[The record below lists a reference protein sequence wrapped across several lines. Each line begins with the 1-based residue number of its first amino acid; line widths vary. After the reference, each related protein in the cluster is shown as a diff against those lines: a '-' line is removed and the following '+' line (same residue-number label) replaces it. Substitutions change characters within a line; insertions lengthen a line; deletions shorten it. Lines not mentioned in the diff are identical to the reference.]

1 MTLHAYQQTAVGCSV
16 STALPSLDV
25 ETFSKAGYVF
35 DHRKERFVSLV
46 KNLPGLKGVG
56 AAVYAEDPSTELL
69 LLSFDLRDGK
79 GVQLWV
85 NGMTP
90 PDNLFRHI
98 RSGGLLESHNA
109 GFEFLIWHYV
119 CHLRMNW
126 PALPLHQ
133 QRCSMAKAQ
142 AFSLP
147 GALDKLTEVLG
158 TKTKKEKD
166 GKRLIRKFSIPRSP
180 TKHDKRKRITLQD
193 DPADAFRFCLYNID
207 DVKSENEVSELCP
220 DLSPFELE
228 VWQTSQ
234 RINMRGV
241 QIDVEALENCL
252 AIHKQAQEKYTQE
265 LKQLTCGKVN
275 TVDEVDNMRSYLERF
290 GVKVPGVDKDTV
302 KETLQRDDIP
312 FNVRRVLQ
320 IRQTLAMASVKKLN
334 AIKMRLCSDNRL
346 RDLFKYAGADRTGR
360 WSGSGVQPQNLA
372 SSGPAVDR
380 CESCGHFQA
389 RGRDRCLWCE
399 HKTVKPAEWCLEA
412 AEDVLTVIQSRSL
425 PVLEYYFKDALKALS
440 GCLRA
445 LFIAKPGHDLICS
458 DFSAIEAVVL
468 AELAGEKWR
477 QEVFRT
483 HGKIYEKTAAD
494 ITGIPFEEIVSHKER
509 TGQHHPK
516 RKPLGKIPELASGY
530 QGWIGA
536 WLAFGADKYFTCDN
550 DIKQAILKWRE
561 ASPAIVEFWGG
572 QWRKDPDRWHFTQE
586 FYGLEGAAICAVL
599 NPGQA
604 FKCRLVSYFVKDDI
618 LFCELPSKRLLK
630 YHQPRLTVGVDSYSQ
645 QEVFK
650 LSFMGWN
657 SDSTKGPVGW
667 LRIGTYGG
675 KLCEN
680 VTQAVA
686 RDILANALVNVE
698 RAGFSV
704 VLHVHDELV
713 VEVQKKIG
721 SVEEIEVIMAK
732 LPAWCSDWPVK
743 AAGGWR
749 GQRYR
754 KD

>member
-1 MTLHAYQQTAVGCSV
+1 MNLHAFQQLQAGCSV
-16 STALPSLDV
+16 TTALPSLDV
-25 ETFSKAGYVF
+25 ETFSQAGYF
-35 DHRKERFVSLV
+35 FNNLKERYQSLV
-46 KNLPGLKGVG
+46 KNSPGLKGVG

-85 NGMTP
+85 KGMDP
-90 PDNLFRHI
+90 PEVLFRHI

-119 CHLRMNW
+119 CHLRLGW
-126 PALPLHQ
+126 PALPLEQ

-147 GALDKLTEVLG
+147 GKLDKLTEVLN
-158 TKTKKEKD
+158 TEIKKNKD
-166 GKRLIRKFSIPRSP
+166 GTRLIRIFTIPRSP
-180 TKHDKRKRITLQD
+180 TKHDKRQRIQLID
-193 DPADAFRFCLYNID
+193 KPNDAFKFCLYNID
-207 DVKSENEVSELCP
+207 DVRSESEVSSRCP

-228 VWQTSQ
+228 VWKTSQ

-241 QIDVEALENCL
+241 LVDVEALENC
-252 AIHKQAQEKYTQE
+252 ISIFEQAREKYTTE
-265 LKQLTCGKVN
+265 LKQLTCGAVS
-275 TVDEVDNMRSYLERF
+275 TVDEVENMRDYLAAH
-290 GVKVPGVDKDTV
+290 GVKVPGVDKDIV
-302 KETLQRDDIP
+302 KETLKRADLP
-312 FNVRRVLQ
+312 FNVRRVLL
-320 IRQTLAMASVKKLN
+320 IRQWLAMASVKKLN
-334 AIKMRLCSDNRL
+334 AINRRRCSDDRL
-346 RDLFKYAGADRTGR
+346 RDLFNYYGALTGR

-372 SSGPAVDR
+372 SSGPVVDR

-389 RGRDRCLWCE
+389 RGRDRCLWCNGLE
-399 HKTVKPAEWCLEA
+399 VQKAEWCLEA
-412 AEDVLTVIQSRSL
+412 AEDVLTVVKGRSL
-425 PVLEYYFKDALKALS
+425 SVLEYYFKDALKALS

-458 DFSAIEAVVL
+458 DYSAIEAVVL
-468 AELAGEKWR
+468 AELAGETWR

-483 HGKIYEKTAAD
+483 HGKIYETTAAK
-494 ITGIPFEEIVSHKER
+494 ITRVPFEEILEHKER
-509 TGQHHPK
+509 TGQHHPH

-536 WLAFGADKYFTCDN
+536 WKQFGADEFFDTDAE
-550 DIKQAILKWRE
+550 IKAAILKWRE
-561 ASPAIVEFWGG
+561 DSPAIVEFWGG
-572 QWRKDPDRWHFTQE
+572 QWRKDPHRWHFTQE
-586 FYGLEGAAICAVL
+586 FFGIEGAAVCAVL

-604 FKCRLVSYFVKDDI
+604 YQCRSITYQVKDDV
-618 LFCELPSKRLLK
+618 LYCRLPSGRLLT
-630 YHQPRLTVGVDSYSQ
+630 YHEPRLTVDRDNYSQ
-645 QEVFK
+645 EQIFK
-650 LSFMGWN
+650 LSYMGWN

-675 KLCEN
+675 KLVEN
-680 VTQAVA
+680 ITQAVA

-698 RAGFSV
+698 AAGFPV

-713 VEVQKKIG
+713 VEVPKKIG
-721 SVEEIEVIMAK
+721 SIEEIEAIMMK
-732 LPAWCSDWPVK
+732 LPAWCSDWPIK

-749 GQRYR
+749 GLRYR